1 MVLLDAAGGVAWWR
15 GDTPTADRFY
25 QEQVDLARRLG
36 EPRALANALFNLSH
50 SRVVGDDPAA
60 SEAIRAEAIRQFE
73 AIGDARGAA
82 RVGWI
87 AANVLTVTDP
97 AAATTM
103 LEDLLTQ
110 YVELDDAFYVAMA
123 AGTLSWALLG
133 SGRYGDALEPAFQ
146 TFQLAAAA
154 RDIGAATFGIREVE
168 IVLQLLGHPRP
179 AAILEG
185 AFEAF
190 SNRYGIS
197 PPPAFSSH
205 AQRLWRGPEALREEL
220 GDAEFDALREAG
232 AQMSLEEV
240 GGVIEEAVRVAR
252 SSGPVPPSGANHR
265 LASHGQQTRSHLRR
279 RTGRVRRGRRP
290 RRVR

>member
-1 MVLLDAAGGVAWWR
+1 M
-15 GDTPTADRFY
+15 
-25 QEQVDLARRLG
+25 
-36 EPRALANALFNLSH
+36 
-50 SRVVGDDPAA
+50 
-60 SEAIRAEAIRQFE
+60 
-73 AIGDARGAA
+73 GDARGAA

-146 TFQLAAAA
+146 TFRLAAAA

-168 IVLQLLGHPRP
+168 IVLQLLDHPRP
-179 AAILEG
+179 AAIHEG
-185 AFEAF
+185 AVEAF

-205 AQRLWRGPEALREEL
+205 AQRLWRGPEALREVL
-220 GDAEFDALREAG
+220 GDAEFGALTEAG
-232 AQMSLEEV
+232 ARMSVDEISH
-240 GGVIEEAVRVAR
+240 VIEEAVREAHP
-252 SSGPVPPSGANHR
+252 SGPVPP
-265 LASHGQQTRSHLRR
+265 
-279 RTGRVRRGRRP
+279 VRREP
-290 RRVR
+290 